1 MPRPPMP
8 PSALPRGAHAVLV
21 TSGHLRH
28 LDPHLQVPPLL
39 LANSLIAA
47 FSRAALPRLAL
58 PLLRRLLAGAHP
70 LRPDSFT
77 FPPLVRA
84 AHGPASA
91 AQLHACAL
99 RLGLLHPN
107 VFASGSLVH
116 AYLRF
121 GRVAEAYRVFDEMPD
136 RDVPAW
142 NAMLSGLCRN
152 ARAADAVALFGR
164 MVGEGVAGDAV
175 TLSSL
180 LPMCVLLGDRA
191 LALVMHVYAVKH
203 GLSGELF
210 VCNALIDVYGKL
222 GMLAEARWVFGG
234 MALRDLVTWNSIISA
249 YEQGG
254 KAAAA
259 VELFHGMMESGV
271 SPDVLTLVSLASAI
285 AQCGDERG
293 AKSVHCYVRR
303 RGWDVGDIIA
313 GNAMVDMYAKLSKID
328 AAQMV
333 FDNLPDRDVVSWN
346 TLITGY
352 MQNGLSNEAIRIYND
367 MQNHEGLKP
376 IQGTFVSVLPA
387 YSNLG
392 ALQQGMRM
400 HALSIK
406 TGLNLDVYVSTCL
419 IDLYAKCGKLVE
431 AMLLFEH
438 MPRRS
443 TGPWNAII
451 AGLGVHGHATLGLV
465 DQGRSFFDSMQ
476 TVYGIVPIAKHYAC
490 MVDMLG
496 RAGQLDKAFEFIQGM
511 PIKPDSAVWGAL
523 LGACRIHG
531 NVEMGKVASQ
541 NLFELDPKN
550 VGYYV
555 LMSNMYAKIGKW
567 DGVDAV
573 RSLVRA
579 RICRRPWM
587 EFNGGERVRHPNGE
601 LLLGPTLL
609 RYYAQFGNVTWFHTP
624 PYPPPVGVTFSE
636 GTFAAAQGWQL
647 HKAELRRLS
656 CWVTT
661 WYGEDYENRMVEGA
675 PIRRTP
681 VLLRRGSPCTLP
693 AGKIAAGTLELLG
706 CTALPSGCGS
716 RLGTVPLGT
725 GHLCCKVQCC
735 ACRDSG
741 DRLAE
746 NTVADWESETRM
758 EATSPAQRAVRCL
771 SFAQRPPLVLWV
783 FRRRWYIPS
792 ANFSSAVLF
801 GTWKA

>member
-1 MPRPPMP
+1 MP

-84 AHGPASA
+84 APGPASA

-259 VELFHGMMESGV
+259 VELFHAWHLPLLSVEMN
-271 SPDVLTLVSLASAI
+271 A
-285 AQCGDERG
+285 
-293 AKSVHCYVRR
+293 VHCYVRR

-451 AGLGVHGHATLGLV
+451 AGLGVHGHGAKALNLFSQMQQEGIKPDNVTFVSLLAACSHAGLV

-573 RSLVRA
+573 RSLVR
-579 RICRRPWM
+579 RQNLQKTPGWSSM
-587 EFNGGERVRHPNGE
+587 EVKGSVSVFYSGTQTEPHPQHEEIQRALQDLLAKMKSAGYVPDYSFVLQDVEDDEKEQILNKHSER
-601 LLLGPTLL
+601 L
-609 RYYAQFGNVTWFHTP
+609 AIAFGIINTP
-624 PYPPPVGVTFSE
+624 P
-636 GTFAAAQGWQL
+636 
-647 HKAELRRLS
+647 
-656 CWVTT
+656 
-661 WYGEDYENRMVEGA
+661 
-675 PIRRTP
+675 RTP
-681 VLLRRGSPCTLP
+681 LHIYKNLRVCGDCHNATKYIS
-693 AGKIAAGTLELLG
+693 KIAEREIIVRDANRFHHFKDGH
-706 CTALPSGCGS
+706 CSCG
-716 RLGTVPLGT
+716 
-725 GHLCCKVQCC
+725 
-735 ACRDSG
+735 DF
-741 DRLAE
+741 
-746 NTVADWESETRM
+746 W
-758 EATSPAQRAVRCL
+758 
-771 SFAQRPPLVLWV
+771 
-783 FRRRWYIPS
+783 
-792 ANFSSAVLF
+792 
-801 GTWKA
+801 